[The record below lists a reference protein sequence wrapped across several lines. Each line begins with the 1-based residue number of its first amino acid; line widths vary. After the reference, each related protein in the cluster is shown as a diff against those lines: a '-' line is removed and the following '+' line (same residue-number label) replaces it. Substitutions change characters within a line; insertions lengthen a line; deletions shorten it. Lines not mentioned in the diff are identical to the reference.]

1 MFEQQY
7 QKMAEAPGFV
17 AALDQSGGSTPR
29 TLQRYGVEAWAD
41 EAEMFEKVHAMRS
54 RIMASPSFDGG
65 RILATILF
73 AQTVDR
79 EVDGRP
85 TPEYLWETKHI
96 VPILKVD
103 KGLEEERDGAQLM
116 KDFDGLDEILA
127 HAIAQGVFGTK
138 MRSVVRAP
146 GAGAEAAVA
155 QQLYLG
161 RRILAAGLVPILEP
175 EVDITSPHKAEAER
189 HVHDLLAVA
198 LDDLPEGQR
207 VMLKL
212 TLPEHDDLY
221 ADLVAH
227 PRVLRVFALSGGYS
241 RAEATERLAR
251 QHGVVASFARALMEG
266 LNINQSDEEF
276 DAVLDDAIAEVY
288 AASIT

>member
-1 MFEQQY
+1 MNEQQY

-17 AALDQSGGSTPR
+17 TALDQSGGSTPK
-29 TLQRYGVEAWAD
+29 TLQRYGVETWAD
-41 EAEMFEKVHAMRS
+41 EAEMFDLVHAMRS
-54 RIMASPSFDGG
+54 RIMASPSFDGE

-73 AQTVDR
+73 AHTVDR
-79 EVDGRP
+79 EVEGLL
-85 TPEYLWETKHI
+85 TPHFLWDVKHI

-103 KGLEEERDGAQLM
+103 KGLMDEVDGAQLM
-116 KDFDGLDEILA
+116 KPIDDLDDVVRVAGEK
-127 HAIAQGVFGTK
+127 GVFGTK

-161 RRILAAGLVPILEP
+161 RRILAGGLVPILEP
-175 EVDITSPHKAEAER
+175 EVDIKSPHKADAER
-189 HVHDLLAVA
+189 HVHDLLVA
-198 LDDLPEGQR
+198 GLDDLPEGER

-241 RAEATERLAR
+241 RAEATARLAR
-251 QHGVVASFARALMEG
+251 QHGVVASFARAFMEG
-266 LNINQSDEEF
+266 LRITQTAEEF
-276 DAVLDDAIAEVY
+276 DAVLEASIAEIY
-288 AASIT
+288 AASMT

>member
-7 QKMAEAPGFV
+7 QKMSEAPGFV
-17 AALDQSGGSTPR
+17 AALDQSGGSTPK
-29 TLQRYGVEAWAD
+29 TLQRYGLEQWEN
-41 EAEMFEKVHAMRS
+41 EAEMFDLVHAMRS
-54 RIMASPSFDGG
+54 RIMASRSFDGD

-79 EVDGRP
+79 EVAGQP
-85 TPEYLWETKHI
+85 TPRFLWDVKHI
-96 VPILKVD
+96 VPIVKVD
-103 KGLEEERDGAQLM
+103 RGLEAEVDGAQLM
-116 KDFDGLDEILA
+116 KPIDDLDEMVQA
-127 HAIAQGVFGTK
+127 AGKKGVFGTK
-138 MRSVVRAP
+138 MRSVVRGP

-161 RRILAAGLVPILEP
+161 RRILEGGLVPILEP
-175 EVDITSPHKAEAER
+175 EVDIASPHKAEAER
-189 HVHDLLAVA
+189 HVHDLLAA
-198 LDDLPEGQR
+198 GLDDLPEGER

-241 RAEATERLAR
+241 RAEATARLAR

-266 LNINQSDEEF
+266 LNVNQSDVEF
-276 DAVLDDAIAEVY
+276 DAMLDASIEEIF
-288 AASIT
+288 AASMA

>member
-7 QKMAEAPGFV
+7 QKMSEAPGFV
-17 AALDQSGGSTPR
+17 AALDQSGGSTPK
-29 TLQRYGVEAWAD
+29 TLQRYGLEQWEN
-41 EAEMFEKVHAMRS
+41 EAEMFDLVHAMRS
-54 RIMASPSFDGG
+54 RIMRSGSFDGD

-79 EVDGRP
+79 EVAGHP
-85 TPEYLWETKHI
+85 TPRFLWDVKHI
-96 VPILKVD
+96 VPIVKVD
-103 KGLEEERDGAQLM
+103 RGLEDEVDGAQLM
-116 KDFDGLDEILA
+116 KPIDDLDEMVQA
-127 HAIAQGVFGTK
+127 AGKKGVFGTK
-138 MRSVVRAP
+138 MRSVVRGP

-161 RRILAAGLVPILEP
+161 RRILAGGLVPILEP
-175 EVDITSPHKAEAER
+175 EVDITSPHKADAER
-189 HVHDLLAVA
+189 HVHDLLAA
-198 LDDLPEGQR
+198 GLDDLPEGER

-241 RAEATERLAR
+241 RAEATARLAR

-266 LNINQSDEEF
+266 LNVNQSDEEF
-276 DAVLDDAIAEVY
+276 DAMLDASIAEIF
-288 AASIT
+288 AASMA

>member
-7 QKMAEAPGFV
+7 QKMSEAPGFV
-17 AALDQSGGSTPR
+17 AALDQSGGSTPK
-29 TLQRYGVEAWAD
+29 TLQRYGLEQWEN
-41 EAEMFEKVHAMRS
+41 EAEMFDLVHAMRS
-54 RIMASPSFDGG
+54 RIMASRSFDGD

-79 EVDGRP
+79 EVAGQP
-85 TPEYLWETKHI
+85 TPRFLWDVKHI
-96 VPILKVD
+96 VPIVKVD
-103 KGLEEERDGAQLM
+103 RGLEAEVDGAQLM
-116 KDFDGLDEILA
+116 KPIDDLDEMVQA
-127 HAIAQGVFGTK
+127 AGKKGVFGTK
-138 MRSVVRAP
+138 MRSVVRGP

-161 RRILAAGLVPILEP
+161 RRILAGGLVPILEP
-175 EVDITSPHKAEAER
+175 EVDIASPHKAEAER
-189 HVHDLLAVA
+189 HVHDLLAA
-198 LDDLPEGQR
+198 GLDDLPEGER

-241 RAEATERLAR
+241 RAEATARLAR

-266 LNINQSDEEF
+266 LNVNQSDEEF
-276 DAVLDDAIAEVY
+276 DAMLDASIEEIF
-288 AASIT
+288 AASMA